1 MSRNLLS
8 GLDDVDLAQHLI
20 AEFHDDI
27 RERIGRLHLLTD
39 LSQSLCIGGA
49 MLPGGSISYRA
60 WTEARQCFISGH
72 FVATVLLCQGLMENL
87 LASELA
93 SRLDKI
99 DLPDKATAKKIRAKS
114 LGAGLISEDEERDLE
129 RLESL
134 RNPLTHYRDANDP
147 EHIDQQAMQEN
158 VFSDSILE
166 RNAVFAITTAMR
178 MLAKPSF
185 RL

>member
-8 GLDDVDLAQHLI
+8 GLDDIDLAQHLL

-27 RERIGRLHLLTD
+27 RGRIGRLHMLTD
-39 LSQSLCIGGA
+39 LSRSLGIGGA
-49 MLPGGSISYRA
+49 MLPGGTISYCA

-72 FVATVLLCQGLMENL
+72 FVAAVLLCQGLMENL

-93 SRLDKI
+93 SRLDPI
-99 DLPDKATAKKIRAKS
+99 DLPDRATAKKIRAKS
-114 LGAGLISEDEERDLE
+114 LEAGLITEIEERDLE

-147 EHIDQQAMQEN
+147 EHIDQQAMQEYT
-158 VFSDSILE
+158 FSGSLLE
-166 RNAVFAITTAMR
+166 RNAVFAITTAMQ